1 MYRSAEFWLEPN
13 DARWMPAFGE
23 LDNYLSWRRGTT
35 EAVFIEWDRKLIW
48 LSTHAAST
56 ACQRRSLVRRCL
68 SRWLLRSGRCR
79 M

>member
-35 EAVFIEWDRKLIW
+35 EAVFIE
-48 LSTHAAST
+48 
-56 ACQRRSLVRRCL
+56 
-68 SRWLLRSGRCR
+68 
-79 M
+79 